1 MNEFNFES
9 IFTDLV
15 PRLPSFRLTKIDAE
29 SLEMYRKTVLEVKN
43 KNNSSLLELEYDV
56 INQVLTIR
64 GTAIDLFWFGYF
76 TGQTKK

>member
-29 SLEMYRKTVLEVKN
+29 SLEMYREVVLKVKSKN
-43 KNNSSLLELEYDV
+43 KESKITLDYDV
-56 INQVLTIR
+56 MNQTLTVQ
-64 GTAIDLFWFGYF
+64 GTAVDIFWFGYY
-76 TGQTKK
+76 TKEN